1 MTPMLKQYRAI
12 KEKVPGAILFFR
24 LGDFYEMFFDDAEKA
39 SSLLDITLTSRDGG
53 SSGKVPMC
61 GVPYHAAKNYI
72 NRLTRE
78 GLKVAICEQV
88 EDPLT
93 AKGIVKREVVRIIT
107 PGTNLD
113 DEELFSLQNN
123 YIVSCTYREGLWG
136 VSYLDLSTGVFK
148 LTEVSNDEDL
158 LNELGRIAP
167 KELVIPESL
176 RERTT
181 LLQFIKKEHAIV
193 VNHYEDWVFDLEE
206 SQRQLQ
212 KQFQLISLEGLGLA
226 LYSVGISAAGALL
239 YYLKDN
245 LHNSLAHLKRPT
257 PYRSSEYM
265 MVDRKTQRNLEL
277 VELLS
282 GEKRGLTLF
291 TILNETLTPMGARLL
306 SQWIKQ
312 PLLSLPQIRE
322 RHEAIEGLISNPD
335 CLRTLRVQLKSI
347 RDMERLL
354 GRITCGV
361 CSARD
366 LIAMKESLKV
376 VPEIR
381 GAISPFTSSLIM
393 RQKQE
398 LFELKDLVV
407 LIENAIVEQ
416 PPFSTKEGGLIK
428 RGYHAGL
435 DELRDVSRHG
445 KQWVAHLQNQER
457 ERTGIKSLKVS
468 FNQVFGY
475 YIEVTKPNLSLVP
488 DNYIRKQTLVN
499 TERFITPDLKE
510 MENKILGAEEK
521 AHALE
526 YELFE
531 EIRQRLLTYV
541 REIQRSADAVALLD
555 VLISLATVAMKNN
568 YLKPEISEDSTIV
581 IKAGRH
587 PVVERVLG
595 EGQFIENDALLDQ
608 EDNQLLII
616 TGPNMAGKSTYIRQV
631 ALTVLMAQMGSFVP
645 AGYAHIGLIDK
656 IFTRIGASD
665 NLARGESTFMV
676 EMIETANILNNAS
689 PKSLVILDEIGRGT
703 STYDGVSIA
712 WAVGEFLN
720 RSEGPRPKTLFAT
733 HFHELTELEH
743 SLKGV
748 KNYHITAREV
758 GEEIVFI
765 RKIVPG
771 GADRSYGIHVGKLA
785 GLPNEVVERAQEILS
800 YLEEEKISEE
810 ALAKKLRK
818 KGKTAS
824 LKPLPLFK
832 DLEGEDVAQN
842 ISHKRVSRAVS
853 EQSVRMITH
862 PVVKELG
869 ELAIDEMTP
878 LEALNRL
885 QQLKEKI
892 TSSSSSGSPQGL

>member
-61 GVPYHAAKNYI
+61 GVPYHAAKGYI

-113 DEELFSLQNN
+113 DEELLSLQNN

-322 RHEAIEGLISNPD
+322 RYEAIEGLISNPD
-335 CLRTLRVQLKSI
+335 CLRTLRVQLKLI

-555 VLISLATVAMKNN
+555 VLISLATVAIKNN
-568 YLKPEISEDSTIV
+568 YLKPEIGEDSTIV

-771 GADRSYGIHVGKLA
+771 GADKSYGIHVGKLA
-785 GLPNEVVERAQEILS
+785 GLPKEVVERAQEILS

-892 TSSSSSGSPQGL
+892 TSSSSSSSPQGL

>member
-1 MTPMLKQYRAI
+1 
-12 KEKVPGAILFFR
+12 
-24 LGDFYEMFFDDAEKA
+24 
-39 SSLLDITLTSRDGG
+39 
-53 SSGKVPMC
+53 
-61 GVPYHAAKNYI
+61 
-72 NRLTRE
+72 
-78 GLKVAICEQV
+78 
-88 EDPLT
+88 
-93 AKGIVKREVVRIIT
+93 
-107 PGTNLD
+107 
-113 DEELFSLQNN
+113 
-123 YIVSCTYREGLWG
+123 
-136 VSYLDLSTGVFK
+136 
-148 LTEVSNDEDL
+148 
-158 LNELGRIAP
+158 
-167 KELVIPESL
+167 
-176 RERTT
+176 
-181 LLQFIKKEHAIV
+181 
-193 VNHYEDWVFDLEE
+193 
-206 SQRQLQ
+206 
-212 KQFQLISLEGLGLA
+212 
-226 LYSVGISAAGALL
+226 
-239 YYLKDN
+239 
-245 LHNSLAHLKRPT
+245 
-257 PYRSSEYM
+257 
-265 MVDRKTQRNLEL
+265 
-277 VELLS
+277 
-282 GEKRGLTLF
+282 
-291 TILNETLTPMGARLL
+291 
-306 SQWIKQ
+306 
-312 PLLSLPQIRE
+312 
-322 RHEAIEGLISNPD
+322 
-335 CLRTLRVQLKSI
+335 
-347 RDMERLL
+347 
-354 GRITCGV
+354 
-361 CSARD
+361 
-366 LIAMKESLKV
+366 
-376 VPEIR
+376 
-381 GAISPFTSSLIM
+381 
-393 RQKQE
+393 
-398 LFELKDLVV
+398 
-407 LIENAIVEQ
+407 
-416 PPFSTKEGGLIK
+416 
-428 RGYHAGL
+428 
-435 DELRDVSRHG
+435 
-445 KQWVAHLQNQER
+445 
-457 ERTGIKSLKVS
+457 
-468 FNQVFGY
+468 
-475 YIEVTKPNLSLVP
+475 
-488 DNYIRKQTLVN
+488 
-499 TERFITPDLKE
+499 
-510 MENKILGAEEK
+510 
-521 AHALE
+521 
-526 YELFE
+526 
-531 EIRQRLLTYV
+531 
-541 REIQRSADAVALLD
+541 
-555 VLISLATVAMKNN
+555 
-568 YLKPEISEDSTIV
+568 
-581 IKAGRH
+581 
-587 PVVERVLG
+587 LG

-785 GLPNEVVERAQEILS
+785 GLPKEVVERAQEILS

-824 LKPLPLFK
+824 LKALPLFK

>member
-61 GVPYHAAKNYI
+61 GVPYHAAKGYI

-113 DEELFSLQNN
+113 DEELLSLQNN

-322 RHEAIEGLISNPD
+322 RYEAIEGLISNPD
-335 CLRTLRVQLKSI
+335 CLRTLRVQLKLI

-555 VLISLATVAMKNN
+555 VLISLATVAIKNN
-568 YLKPEISEDSTIV
+568 YLKPEIGEDSTIV

-785 GLPNEVVERAQEILS
+785 GLPKEVVERAQEILS

-892 TSSSSSGSPQGL
+892 TSSSSSSSPQGL